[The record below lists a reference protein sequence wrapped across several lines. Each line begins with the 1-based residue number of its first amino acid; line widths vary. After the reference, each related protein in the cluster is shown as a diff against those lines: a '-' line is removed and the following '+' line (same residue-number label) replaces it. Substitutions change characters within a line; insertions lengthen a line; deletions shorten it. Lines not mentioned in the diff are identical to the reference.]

1 MELLV
6 SLSAYAYKKS
16 AEKEA
21 GRERHE
27 FELYEGQWNLLL
39 VFYPKL

>member
-6 SLSAYAYKKS
+6 SFSAYVYKVS
-16 AEKEA
+16 AEKKA

-39 VFYPKL
+39 VFYSKL

>member
-1 MELLV
+1 MELLA
-6 SLSAYAYKKS
+6 SLSAHVFKQS
-16 AEKEA
+16 AEKKA